1 MNILQI
7 PARLLKDSAVLLV
20 PKEKEIFGDSYEEVR
35 LSKVRVCFS
44 KKVRLSGNNTVSATA
59 GTLYFDCRRSKP
71 ADAVFTNEMKLMIGG
86 EQYRISEVR
95 PVKAE
100 KDVHHWEIAFV

>member
-35 LSKVRVCFS
+35 LSGVRICFS
-44 KKVRLSGNNTVSATA
+44 KKTRLSNNNTVSASA
-59 GTLYFDCRRSKP
+59 GTLFFDCKRSRP
-71 ADAVFTNEMKLMIGG
+71 ADTVFTSEMKLTIGG